1 MQPTT
6 KRTIRVNLHQV
17 LDFFKD
23 EGVKKFSVS
32 TLKPFVSVSW
42 KDKGIKNDDH
52 FNRIDVCA
60 QESYL
65 YAKTALAKKLVAFL
79 NLKTVR
85 RLIKF
90 F

>member
-1 MQPTT
+1 MPPTVS
-6 KRTIRVNLHQV
+6 KAIRVNLHQV

-23 EGVKKFSVS
+23 EGVRKFSVS
-32 TLKPFVSVSW
+32 TLKTFVSISW
-42 KDKGIKNDDH
+42 KDKGVKTAGRM
-52 FNRIDVCA
+52 NRLDVCP

-65 YAKTALAKKLVAFL
+65 YARTPLAKKLVAFL
-79 NLKTVR
+79 NLTTVK